1 MKTINNK
8 ASSQKRGS
16 ALPLIVCVLVIL
28 LFLGN
33 GLMNISLQ
41 ARIFAIR
48 TGDQIAARCAADAG
62 LTKAVFEMNQ
72 MKENSP
78 WNDSVLPQATD
89 AVLPNC
95 DATFSYAVTGDLD
108 GGYSVESI
116 GMSGMAIRKVYA
128 ALRVKG
134 LFDFGI
140 LVKETVTLH
149 SGVLV
154 DGYNS
159 SDASQ
164 ADVLVQVATV
174 SNNPDDIAVM
184 PGATVD
190 GEVLF
195 GVDSDFPEVDPP
207 ALTVTDTDIYTKGKT
222 ITIGPADSGQYSNI
236 NLQQQGDANTGIAK
250 PGILEI
256 AGGDVV
262 LHVTGDIWLGHI
274 CEITIKPDS
283 SLTLYLDGDL
293 VMGNSSSFNN
303 ETKIPSNLALYG
315 TGEGQKLEIKAKSDW
330 YGVVYAPNADI
341 YLKAKGDVYG
351 AFVGTSLDN
360 KSGGFVWYD
369 AALRDVDLD
378 GIGSRFAVR
387 RWWEE

>member
-1 MKTINNK
+1 
-8 ASSQKRGS
+8 
-16 ALPLIVCVLVIL
+16 
-28 LFLGN
+28 
-33 GLMNISLQ
+33 
-41 ARIFAIR
+41 
-48 TGDQIAARCAADAG
+48 
-62 LTKAVFEMNQ
+62 
-72 MKENSP
+72 
-78 WNDSVLPQATD
+78 
-89 AVLPNC
+89 
-95 DATFSYAVTGDLD
+95 
-108 GGYSVESI
+108 
-116 GMSGMAIRKVYA
+116 MSGMAIKKVYA

-134 LFDFGI
+134 LFDLGI

-159 SDASQ
+159 SDPSQ

-174 SNNPDDIAVM
+174 SNNPGDIAVM

-190 GEVLF
+190 GEILI

-207 ALTVTDTDIYTKGKT
+207 ALAVTDTDIYTKGKT
-222 ITIGPADSGQYSNI
+222 ITIGPADSGQYNNI
-236 NLQQQGDANTGIAK
+236 NLLQQGDVNTGTVK

-262 LHVTGDIWLGHI
+262 LYVTGDIWLGNS

-303 ETKIPSNLALYG
+303 ETKIPGNLALYG
-315 TGEGQKLEIKAKSDW
+315 TGEDQKLEVKAKSDW
-330 YGVVYAPNADI
+330 YGVIYAPNADI

-351 AFVGTSLDN
+351 AFVAKSLDN

-369 AALRDVDLD
+369 SALRDVDLD